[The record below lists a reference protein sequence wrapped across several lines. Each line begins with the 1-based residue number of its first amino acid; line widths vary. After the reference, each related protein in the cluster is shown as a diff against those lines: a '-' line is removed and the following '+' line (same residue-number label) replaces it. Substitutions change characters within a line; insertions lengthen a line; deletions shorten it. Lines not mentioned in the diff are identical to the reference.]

1 MLQQQQS
8 KKEDDDEG
16 GGQTGMNDA
25 FRQLESLGSLDDDD
39 DDLAAAAKKK
49 VQLDDTAKAALT
61 DLEAPSLETE
71 AAAFTKMLSDDDQ
84 DAYQD
89 VMSDLGGTPKGFDAA
104 SNPPIPSSSSSKSK
118 ASRTS
123 VSVIEDAT
131 PSPSQNIPKS
141 EEDPESFMNQAIQEA
156 LEEARSMSPTEPS
169 SGRKM
174 SDSILDDE
182 EIMKEIEEIFE
193 KGNEKL
199 MASLEEIRKEQ
210 VRRIESF
217 FIFWLFSGE
226 SVYFCVFSY
235 SIYLPCVLSKSNNK

>member
-1 MLQQQQS
+1 
-8 KKEDDDEG
+8 
-16 GGQTGMNDA
+16 MNDA

-39 DDLAAAAKKK
+39 DLAAAAAAAKKK
-49 VQLDDTAKAALT
+49 VQLDEQAKAALS
-61 DLEAPSLETE
+61 DVEAPSLEKE

-89 VMSDLGGTPKGFDAA
+89 VMSDLGGTPKEFDAA
-104 SNPPIPSSSSSKSK
+104 SNPSSSGKSQ

-123 VSVIEDAT
+123 VSVIEDA
-131 PSPSQNIPKS
+131 SPSQQSIPKS

-156 LEEARSMSPTEPS
+156 LEEARSMSPTEPGG

-210 VRRIESF
+210 VSLVQLCLGVMAAVSKKI
-217 FIFWLFSGE
+217 G
-226 SVYFCVFSY
+226 SVYSPMLTVRPIQLNATPILRIHHRTPS
-235 SIYLPCVLSKSNNK
+235 PKRVPNDASK